1 MKARIASLVLNDN
14 APQLAQAAIERIRAY
29 AGQPPAF
36 DTVAELSGSSA
47 RSTSPTAGS
56 ATRSGAA

>member
-36 DTVAELSGSSA
+36 DTVAELEA
-47 RSTSPTAGS
+47 FFRRSTSPTAG
-56 ATRSGAA
+56 